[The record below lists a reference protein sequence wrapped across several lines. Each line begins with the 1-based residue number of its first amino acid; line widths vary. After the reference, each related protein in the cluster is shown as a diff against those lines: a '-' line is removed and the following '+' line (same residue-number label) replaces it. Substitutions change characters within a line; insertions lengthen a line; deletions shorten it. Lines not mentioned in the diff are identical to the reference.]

1 MLDQRTRQDQLIEAL
16 YDLALNPNNFDSF
29 TEAWEQ
35 YLQDNQLNSDKE
47 LDVPDCLA
55 RHFSRAFKILEKF
68 GREVAVDDNQALDAF
83 LETRHLPSIAIET
96 NGKLLALNSRAKTL
110 FKPDQP
116 LSVLQDLVHENS
128 KEPLLEGLSK
138 VSLNVPYSLVI
149 LMPNSQPTLM
159 LMQRISDSN
168 RIVVDV
174 AGSTWGAR
182 MHRTLKSMYSLT
194 ETEFSVAAMLYQG
207 LTINEIAKREN
218 RALDTVRQH
227 TKSLL
232 KKTQTHSQPRLMKLL
247 TSYNFAQ
254 KNSGDQTKWANSK
267 CANYVHRLN
276 DGRNYAYYDTGG
288 NGSKAIVVLHG
299 ILHDPELPDLM
310 HDALV
315 ADGYRIIG
323 PSRAW
328 FGESSP
334 PLSRDSLLQNSASD
348 LIELLDYLKLE
359 SVVLLG
365 NMAGAAHAYTT
376 TALYPARV
384 KQIINIAG
392 VVPLINEDQIKA
404 MPKSVRAVVRTARY
418 FPKLLPTLMRTALAL
433 IDNGDIRK
441 LFETNY
447 RSSPIDIAATK
458 QEDVYQRLYTGY
470 RFAAH
475 SGYEAYTYEG
485 LALTQDL
492 SSYLEKVTCRCCL
505 IHGVHDDITSINSV
519 IDFAHTQDQVHVT
532 SIEQAGNLIM
542 YTEPQ
547 LATKA
552 LMERLSLSV

>member
-1 MLDQRTRQDQLIEAL
+1 MLDQRTRQDQLIDAL

-35 YLQDNQLNSDKE
+35 YLQDSQLNSDEE
-47 LDVPDCLA
+47 LEVPDRLTH
-55 RHFSRAFKILEKF
+55 HFSRAFQILEKF
-68 GREVAVDDNQALDAF
+68 GREVAADDSQALDSF
-83 LETRHLPSIAIET
+83 LETRHLPSIAIEE
-96 NGKLLALNSRAKTL
+96 NGELLAFNSRAKTL
-110 FKPDQP
+110 FKLDQP
-116 LSVLQDLVHENS
+116 LSFLQDLVHENS

-138 VSLNVPYSLVI
+138 VSVNAPYSLVT

-159 LMQRISDSN
+159 LMQRISGSSK
-168 RIVVDV
+168 IVVDV
-174 AGSTWGAR
+174 AGSAWGAR

-254 KNSGDQTKWANSK
+254 SSGDQTKWANSK
-267 CANYVHRLN
+267 CANYIHRLD

-288 NGSKAIVVLHG
+288 DGNKTIVVLHG
-299 ILHDPELPDLM
+299 ILHDPELPDVM

-315 ADGYRIIG
+315 AQGYRIIG

-334 PLSRDSLLQNSASD
+334 PSNRDNLLQNSASD
-348 LIELLDYLKLE
+348 LIELLDYLKLK
-359 SVVLLG
+359 SVILLG

-376 TALYPARV
+376 TALYPSRV
-384 KQIINIAG
+384 KRIINIAG
-392 VVPLINEDQIKA
+392 VVPLISEEQIKA

-433 IDNGDIRK
+433 IDNGEIRK

-447 RSSPIDIAATK
+447 QSSPIDIAATN

-485 LALTQDL
+485 LALAQDL
-492 SSYLEKVTCRCCL
+492 SRYLEKITCRCCL
-505 IHGVHDDITSINSV
+505 IHGAHDGITSIDSV
-519 IDFAHTQDQVHVT
+519 IDFAHARDQAHVT
-532 SIEQAGNLIM
+532 SIEQAGHLIM

-547 LATKA
+547 LATQA
-552 LMERLSLSV
+552 LIERLSLCE